1 MVNEER
7 VKLMTKMAIFE
18 KNDGDRC
25 LRVAEYRRRDY
36 MALCGWGQFFLGTL
50 VYLLIIVAYF
60 VLGLKEKLLEMSW
73 EEMEKVGF
81 KVVFFYILFTIVYQV
96 VVRIRAKRHYDR
108 CLRKMMKYEDSFAT
122 LGKMYK
128 REDEYTAPLE
138 YIENET
144 ILRN

>member
-18 KNDGDRC
+18 KNEGERC

-36 MALCGWGQFFLGTL
+36 MAICGWAQFFLGTL
-50 VYLLIIVAYF
+50 VYLLVVLAYF
-60 VLGLKEKLLEMSW
+60 VLSLKEKLLEMSW
-73 EEMEKVGF
+73 EEMEAVGF
-81 KVVFFYILFTIVYQV
+81 KVVFFYVFFTIVYQV
-96 VVRIRAKRHYDR
+96 IVRIRAKRYYDR
-108 CLRKMMKYEDSFAT
+108 CMRKMTKFEEGFSS

-144 ILRN
+144 IL